1 MNVLEGPVFFYLNK
15 KTTRET
21 TLASRFPLEEVETS
35 GAAKTSLFFNV
46 FLNSLLGGKIG
57 ASDGSTLLTEYKQK
71 PVASVCFFH
80 LASALLLLLSLL
92 SEGNKKNIS
101 ISIRMSIRFELE
113 ILDGMQKAGPATRV
127 PANNTIKSVKI
138 DGRARVRDIIK
149 SIRARTYHGTRS
161 FP

>member
-1 MNVLEGPVFFYLNK
+1 MNSIQLVSQWVVMLLSLIWLLSNRPWNSPAKTKLTSCKIFLKKLNYIFCDCFGGSCFFFYLNK

-92 SEGNKKNIS
+92 SEGNKKKHFYIDTHVNS
-101 ISIRMSIRFELE
+101 I
-113 ILDGMQKAGPATRV
+113 
-127 PANNTIKSVKI
+127 
-138 DGRARVRDIIK
+138 
-149 SIRARTYHGTRS
+149 
-161 FP
+161 

>member
-1 MNVLEGPVFFYLNK
+1 M
-15 KTTRET
+15 
-21 TLASRFPLEEVETS
+21 ASRFPLEEVETS

-92 SEGNKKNIS
+92 SEGNKKKHFYIDTHVNS
-101 ISIRMSIRFELE
+101 I
-113 ILDGMQKAGPATRV
+113 
-127 PANNTIKSVKI
+127 
-138 DGRARVRDIIK
+138 
-149 SIRARTYHGTRS
+149 
-161 FP
+161 